1 MLIFLKVYSENLINN
16 NMDIDKMIYDSIIK
30 DGFFDALQKTETGGQ
45 SKPDEA
51 VGDKGESIGSLQIQE
66 NYFNDAMLHYNKDM
80 DLQKTFPELKKM
92 TYNNV
97 KDRDTAQKIVY
108 VYAKK
113 YEPELLQ
120 KKDYKSIARL
130 HNGGPTWNRQYDTK
144 YIYPK
149 KEKTKPNERI
159 SIGEYERV
167 LWKNALQFSDKVMN
181 NFTGAN

>member
-1 MLIFLKVYSENLINN
+1 MLIFLKVYSESLVNN
-16 NMDIDKMIYDSIIK
+16 NMDTDKLIYDSIVK
-30 DGFFDALQKTETGGQ
+30 DGFFNALQKTETGGQ

-51 VGDKGESIGSLQIQE
+51 VGDEGESLGSLQIQE

-181 NFTGAN
+181 NFIGAN